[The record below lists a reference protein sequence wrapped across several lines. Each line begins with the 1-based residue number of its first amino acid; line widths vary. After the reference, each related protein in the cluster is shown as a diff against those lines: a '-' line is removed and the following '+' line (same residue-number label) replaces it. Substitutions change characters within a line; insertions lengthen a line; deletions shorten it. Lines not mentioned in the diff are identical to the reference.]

1 MSLLALINKVTPEKS
16 VWRLVGLLISSHG
29 LCHPTETIGETM
41 TELAPVVVLNYTQT
55 QGTQYHV

>member
-1 MSLLALINKVTPEKS
+1 MSLLALINKVTLEKS

-55 QGTQYHV
+55 Q